1 MIRDILL
8 ILLFFLLSEIS
19 IFCKEQDS
27 IQAQTI
33 QMSKSPTGA
42 IWRSLIVP
50 GWGQLYVENYWKA
63 PLFFGGFATLS
74 YLIIYNHSNFIDYA
88 NKLENIPKTNPD
100 YEITKLWREYYRDN
114 RDMSAFYL
122 IAVYILSAVDAYVG
136 AHLYD
141 FDINQ
146 DLSINF
152 DFYSKNYIPYIR
164 INLKF

>member
-1 MIRDILL
+1 
-8 ILLFFLLSEIS
+8 LLSEIS

-27 IQAQTI
+27 TEAQSI

-63 PLFFGGFATLS
+63 PLFFGGFGTLS
-74 YLIIYNHSNFIDYA
+74 YLIIYNHNNFIEYA
-88 NKLENIPKTNPD
+88 NKLDNMSKSDPNF
-100 YEITKLWREYYRDN
+100 EITKLWREYYRDN

-141 FDINQ
+141 FDINE

-152 DFYSKNYIPYIR
+152 DIYNKNYIPFIR